1 MLFNII
7 KLLLLFSPVITACKE
22 TVPESEY
29 HPVQIRTAETETENT
44 APSVSGFGTVLYYS
58 KADVF
63 PPAEGYIEN
72 IYFEEGD
79 KVNTG
84 DILAKLR
91 QEKLLLQRME
101 ASAAVESK
109 KSLLSLADERL
120 KAGLLEAEQKII
132 AIKSGEAY
140 LDQKNAELANMERI
154 YANKKQLYEAGGL
167 SPEELENYKM
177 AFINASY
184 ETASAQNDLDILK
197 CGYRDSDILSAG
209 YPVPH
214 ETGKRNEIVKRINTS
229 ILKAERNAAESDLNA
244 VLAELAIID
253 LLIKET
259 EILSPI
265 SGIIGKREMDRGEKV
280 EPGTRLFTIFDSS
293 KVYLRVE
300 IGELR
305 SFEIRKGNP
314 ASALTDY
321 AAITGTVELISPVI
335 NPSSRS
341 REIKILADNSN
352 NLLIPGS
359 FVKVSIRT
367 GENKFYTVIPE
378 AALLKDEKTNIPSV
392 FIVRNN
398 TLFKKEIDVS
408 FVQDN
413 RAFIRN
419 CEDID
424 DPGADISG
432 EIVCLDPDK
441 RMTDGMKVE
450 ITK

>member
-1 MLFNII
+1 MFFNII
-7 KLLLLFSPVITACKE
+7 KLLLLFYPVITACKE
-22 TVPESEY
+22 TVPAAEY
-29 HPVQIRTAETETENT
+29 HPVQIRTAETETEKT
-44 APSVSGFGTVLYYS
+44 APSITGFGTVLYYS

-79 KVNTG
+79 KVMAG

-91 QEKLLLQRME
+91 REKLLLQRME
-101 ASAAVESK
+101 AAAAVESK

-132 AIKSGEAY
+132 AVKSGEAC

-184 ETASAQNDLDILK
+184 ETANAQNDLDILK
-197 CGYRDSDILSAG
+197 CGYRDSDIMSAG
-209 YPVPH
+209 YPVPQ
-214 ETGKRNEIVKRINTS
+214 ETEKRNEIIKKMNTS
-229 ILKAERNAAESDLNA
+229 ILTAERDAAESDLNA

-259 EILSPI
+259 EIRSPI

-300 IGELR
+300 IGELS

-321 AAITGTVELISPVI
+321 AEITGTVELISPVI

-359 FVKVSIRT
+359 FVKVCIRT
-367 GENKFYTVIPE
+367 DENRIYTVIPE
-378 AALLKDEKTNIPSV
+378 AAILKDENTNIPSV

-398 TLFKKEIDVS
+398 TLFKKEIDLS

-419 CEDID
+419 FKSID
-424 DPGADISG
+424 DSGADISG